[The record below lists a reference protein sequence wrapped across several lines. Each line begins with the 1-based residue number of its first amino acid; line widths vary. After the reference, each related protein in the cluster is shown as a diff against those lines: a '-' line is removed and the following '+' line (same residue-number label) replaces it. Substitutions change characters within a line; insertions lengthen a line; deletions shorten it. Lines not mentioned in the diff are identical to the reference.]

1 VLTLRAEI
9 KVAEPTVPA
18 TASSSS
24 SSPPAPGTAYT
35 PSSITNAQSTPVSDP
50 PSATQSSSTTTTPS
64 SPLNAVSSYTKL
76 GTDAVVGIA
85 VGGVVLI
92 AIIGIIGCM
101 CFRYGRRRRPK
112 EAEATGNP
120 AYNASLTPLGREK
133 GKQWSTISP
142 PTPRSELEYRPQ
154 RAELGESRYVS

>member
-1 VLTLRAEI
+1 MLRAEM

-24 SSPPAPGTAYT
+24 SSPPASGTAYT
-35 PSSITNAQSTPVSDP
+35 PSSLTNAKSTPVGDP

-64 SPLNAVSSYTKL
+64 SPLHAISSSTKL
-76 GTDAVVGIA
+76 GMDAVIGIA

-92 AIIGIIGCM
+92 AIMGIIGCM
-101 CFRYGRRRRPK
+101 CFRYGRRRSPK

-120 AYNASLTPLGREK
+120 AYDTSLTPLGREK
-133 GKQWSTISP
+133 SQQWSTISP
-142 PTPRSELEYRPQ
+142 PTSRSELEYRPQ
-154 RAELGESRYVS
+154 RAELGEGRYMT

>member
-1 VLTLRAEI
+1 MLRAEI
-9 KVAEPTVPA
+9 KVPEPTIPA
-18 TASSSS
+18 TAS
-24 SSPPAPGTAYT
+24 GTAYT
-35 PSSITNAQSTPVSDP
+35 PSSQTDAQS

-64 SPLNAVSSYTKL
+64 SPLHAISSSTKL
-76 GTDAVVGIA
+76 GMDAVIGIA

-92 AIIGIIGCM
+92 AIMGIIGCM
-101 CFRYGRRRRPK
+101 CFRYGRRRSPK

-120 AYNASLTPLGREK
+120 AYDTSLTPLGREK

-154 RAELGESRYVS
+154 RAELGGM